1 MAKAVLL
8 LVLVVQVLGVLAATA
23 ARPLVAMDR
32 TDGLLGDGMEMVT
45 QIFGAAKSG
54 PNPPSH
60 CCS

>member
-8 LVLVVQVLGVLAATA
+8 LVLVMQVLGVLAATA
-23 ARPLVAMDR
+23 RPLVAMDG
-32 TDGLLGDGMEMVT
+32 TDGLLEDGIGMVT